1 MNTPILHAFD
11 PKRKFLPPKNGEV
24 RFVQGRYIDIAA
36 AKGKDIHSLYFGTSK
51 NSNLLTG
58 IFLGDFELTSK
69 VKDVSLVSKNGNII
83 LSVKYINEDG
93 KLATVK
99 SNLPSGTA
107 YQDIIKKITE
117 FSKTVD
123 KINSSIT
130 NLQKQI
136 KVLDS
141 SVFLIE
147 SKLNII
153 DSSLNDLINNLED
166 GKYNYTLRESIS
178 SFEDGCK
185 KTYTLFKGDNE
196 QTDSSTIT
204 LMDYVLKKLEYDDQT
219 NSIIATIWPDACGDD
234 MYKWGLDPDNN
245 PIKTSKIKDDYVRT
259 LELNLDSLETHI
271 IDTINTDSIINDR
284 IVVLESQL
292 KWEDLFNE

>member
-83 LSVKYINEDG
+83 LNIKYINEDG
-93 KLATVK
+93 KLETVK
-99 SNLPSGTA
+99 RNLPSGTA

-130 NLQKQI
+130 NL
-136 KVLDS
+136 
-141 SVFLIE
+141 
-147 SKLNII
+147 
-153 DSSLNDLINNLED
+153 
-166 GKYNYTLRESIS
+166 
-178 SFEDGCK
+178 
-185 KTYTLFKGDNE
+185 
-196 QTDSSTIT
+196 
-204 LMDYVLKKLEYDDQT
+204 
-219 NSIIATIWPDACGDD
+219 
-234 MYKWGLDPDNN
+234 
-245 PIKTSKIKDDYVRT
+245 
-259 LELNLDSLETHI
+259 
-271 IDTINTDSIINDR
+271 
-284 IVVLESQL
+284 
-292 KWEDLFNE
+292 